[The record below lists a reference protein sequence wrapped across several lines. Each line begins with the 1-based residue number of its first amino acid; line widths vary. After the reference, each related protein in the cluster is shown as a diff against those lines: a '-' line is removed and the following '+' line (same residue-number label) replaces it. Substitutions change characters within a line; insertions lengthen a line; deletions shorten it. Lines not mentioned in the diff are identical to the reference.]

1 MHFLHTVTHRI
12 TTLLSAPRFL
22 SLLTIINGLW
32 LIAPIVRAYG
42 SHIDWR
48 THGFTEWLQSLGF
61 IQLLDLPR
69 FSLGIILI
77 GLGISLSFR
86 SRIAWLFSALILL
99 LLILIDISMGEKYLW
114 HALYSI
120 TLLVLLLHAWRG
132 FSNHSTTNTSAIALF
147 SIAVLAAYSVLGTL
161 YLGDHYKPKIDDP
174 FTALYF
180 SMISMATV
188 GYGDIVPVTVE
199 SRMFTISIVVFGITI
214 FTTSV
219 VYIAGA
225 LVRDTQEI
233 VQKRLLRMKNH
244 YVIVGTSMLAQ
255 YVYQGL
261 RKRKMNVV
269 VVCPE
274 DKRSLFPTDAAVVT
288 GEMSSITTLD
298 QASVK
303 DARCVMALEENDAEN
318 TYILLAV
325 NETVA
330 DNVKTVTIINEESNR
345 KKIGLLRADFSF
357 SLTELG
363 GEILMRVLNGENID
377 STMIGE
383 LLIGH
388 TETEIEQ
395 TTKGAAGA
403 S

>member
-1 MHFLHTVTHRI
+1 MHFIHTVIHRLFA
-12 TTLLSAPRFL
+12 LLNAPKFL
-22 SLLTIINGLW
+22 SSLTIINGLW
-32 LIAPIVRAYG
+32 LIAPIVRAY
-42 SHIDWR
+42 SQHIDWR

-61 IQLLDLPR
+61 IELLDLPR

-77 GLGISLSFR
+77 GLGVSLVFR
-86 SRIAWLFSALILL
+86 SRIAWLFAVLILML
-99 LLILIDISMGEKYLW
+99 LVMIDISMGEKYLW

-120 TLLVLLLHAWRG
+120 TLLVLLMHAWRV
-132 FSNHSTTNTSAIALF
+132 FPNHSTTNTSAIALF
-147 SIAVLAAYSVLGTL
+147 SIIVLAAYSVLGTL

-244 YVIVGTSMLAQ
+244 YVIVGTSLLAQ

-261 RKRKMNVV
+261 KKRKMNVV
-269 VVCPE
+269 VVCPD
-274 DKRSLFPTDAAVVT
+274 DKRHLFPADAAVVT
-288 GEMSSITTLD
+288 GEMSAITTLQ

-303 DARCVMALEENDAEN
+303 DAQCVMALEENDAEN

-325 NETVA
+325 NEVA
-330 DNVKTVTIINEESNR
+330 ADHVKTVTVINDESNR
-345 KKIGLLRADFSF
+345 KKIDLLRADFSF

-363 GEILMRVLNGENID
+363 GEILMRVLSGESID

-383 LLIGH
+383 LLIGR
-388 TETEIEQ
+388 TQDNITS
-395 TTKGAAGA
+395 TPKGAADA
-403 S
+403 T

>member
-1 MHFLHTVTHRI
+1 MHFLHTVIHRFTI
-12 TTLLSAPRFL
+12 LFSAPRFL
-22 SLLTIINGLW
+22 SLLTMINGLW
-32 LIAPIVRAYG
+32 LIAPIVQAY
-42 SHIDWR
+42 SRHIDWR

-86 SRIAWLFSALILL
+86 SRIAWLFSVLILS
-99 LLILIDISMGEKYLW
+99 LLILIDISMGVKYLW

-120 TLLVLLLHAWRG
+120 TLLVLLLHAWRR
-132 FSNHSTTNTSAIALF
+132 FTNHSTTNTSAIALF
-147 SIAVLAAYSVLGTL
+147 SIVVLAAYSVLGTL

-199 SRMFTISIVVFGITI
+199 ARMFTISIVVFGITI

-219 VYIAGA
+219 VYVAGA

-244 YVIVGTSMLAQ
+244 YVIVGTSLLAQ

-261 RKRKMNVV
+261 KRRKMNVM

-274 DKRSLFPTDAAVVT
+274 DQRNLYPADAAVVT
-288 GEMSSITTLD
+288 GEMSSITTLE

-303 DARCVMALEENDAEN
+303 DAQCVMALEDNDAEN

-325 NETVA
+325 NEIA
-330 DNVKTVTIINEESNR
+330 GNVKTVTIINEESNR

-388 TETEIEQ
+388 TQDNTQ
-395 TTKGAAGA
+395 PPAKGAADV